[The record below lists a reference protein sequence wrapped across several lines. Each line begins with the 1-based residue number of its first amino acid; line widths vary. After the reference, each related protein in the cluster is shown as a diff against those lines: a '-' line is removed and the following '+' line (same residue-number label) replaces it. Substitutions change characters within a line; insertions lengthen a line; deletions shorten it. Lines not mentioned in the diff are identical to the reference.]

1 MIISF
6 GEILLDVFENKNTK
20 KEVSFVGG
28 APFNVA
34 YQAHEMGNPTLFVGN
49 IGKDEAGKKILRF
62 FNDKNLDQ
70 RGLNIDPKRKTTI
83 AKVTL
88 NKAERS
94 FTFSRE
100 NTADAFFSEDSLDFI
115 ASGDVIHVGSLMLS
129 SKEGRDF
136 ASKIISFSK
145 AQKKTLSFD
154 INYRKDL
161 FSSEKEAKTIY
172 EEFYPQFDI
181 VKFSREELNIFTKEN
196 DVEKAVKE
204 LKQGPKIILV
214 TLGKDGCL
222 AFFKNKSIKVKSI
235 KVNSIDTTGAGDA
248 FLGTFLSNVDSLGLS
263 EIMFI
268 PSLMESTLKFCNI
281 AGALATTKMG
291 AIASIPSYKE
301 VNETLE
307 KNTFSK

>member
-34 YQAHEMGNPTLFVGN
+34 YQAQKMGNPTLFVGN

-62 FNDKNLDQ
+62 FNDNNLDQ

-88 NKAERS
+88 DKAERS

-100 NTADAFFSEDSLDFI
+100 NTADAFFLEDSLDFI
-115 ASGDVIHVGSLMLS
+115 SSGDVIHVGSLMLS
-129 SKEGRDF
+129 SEEGRNF
-136 ASKIISFSK
+136 ASKIISFSR

-161 FSSEKEAKTIY
+161 FSGEEEAKKIY

-181 VKFSREELNIFTKEN
+181 VKFSREELNIFTKKN

-214 TLGKDGCL
+214 TLGKDGCI
-222 AFFKNKSIKVKSI
+222 AFFKNRVIKVKSI

-301 VNETLE
+301 VNEALE
-307 KNTFSK
+307 KHTFCK